1 MLEIKILTAYPEI
14 FPGTLGHSILGKALK
29 EKKWSLDIVNL
40 HEFGIDE
47 RKNIDDEP
55 FGGGPGMVIRPDVVE
70 SALLS
75 IDNSKNI
82 KRQLIYLTPS
92 GKPLKQSNL
101 TELIEFNQLIIL
113 CGRFEGVDERAI
125 QILNFM
131 ELSIG
136 DYVLAG
142 GEIASQVLV
151 EGCIR
156 LLPGVLGQP
165 ESLLEESF
173 SNNLLEYPQYTRP
186 QVWKDAQ
193 NKDHEVPEVLLS
205 GHHEKIKEWRKNKSI
220 KKTRLVRP
228 DLLEQ
233 IKKTG
238 IKQ

>member
-1 MLEIKILTAYPEI
+1 
-14 FPGTLGHSILGKALK
+14 
-29 EKKWSLDIVNL
+29 
-40 HEFGIDE
+40 
-47 RKNIDDEP
+47 
-55 FGGGPGMVIRPDVVE
+55 MVIRPDVVE
-70 SALLS
+70 NALLS
-75 IDNSKNI
+75 IDYPKDL

-101 TELIEFNQLIIL
+101 LEFIEFNQLIIL

-125 QILNFM
+125 KILNFM
-131 ELSIG
+131 EFSIG
-136 DYVLAG
+136 DYVLVG

-173 SNNLLEYPQYTRP
+173 SSNLLEYPQYTRP

-193 NKDHEVPEVLLS
+193 NNDHDVPEILLS
-205 GHHEKIKEWRKNKSI
+205 GHHEKIKEWRKDKSI
-220 KKTRLVRP
+220 KKTQLVRP

-233 IKKTG
+233 KK
-238 IKQ
+238 KQE

>member
-14 FPGTLGHSILGKALK
+14 FPGTLGFSILGKALE

-40 HEFGIDE
+40 HDFGIDE

-55 FGGGPGMVIRPDVVE
+55 FGGGPGMVIRADVVE
-70 SALLS
+70 NALLS
-75 IDNSKNI
+75 IDYPKDL

-101 TELIEFNQLIIL
+101 LEFIEFNQLIIL

-125 QILNFM
+125 KILNFM

-136 DYVLAG
+136 DYVLVG

-173 SNNLLEYPQYTRP
+173 SSNLLEYPQYTRP

-193 NKDHEVPEVLLS
+193 NNDHDVPEILLS
-205 GHHEKIKEWRKNKSI
+205 GHHEKIKEWRKDKSI
-220 KKTRLVRP
+220 KKTQLVRP

-233 IKKTG
+233 KT
-238 IKQ
+238 KQE

>member
-14 FPGTLGHSILGKALK
+14 FPGTLGHSILGKALE

-40 HEFGIDE
+40 HDFGIDE

-55 FGGGPGMVIRPDVVE
+55 FGGGPGMVIRADVVE
-70 SALLS
+70 NALLS
-75 IDNSKNI
+75 IDYPKDL

-92 GKPLKQSNL
+92 GRPLKQSNL
-101 TELIEFNQLIIL
+101 LEFIEFNQLIIL

-125 QILNFM
+125 KILNFM

-136 DYVLAG
+136 DYVLVG

-173 SNNLLEYPQYTRP
+173 SSNLLEYPQYTRP

-193 NKDHEVPEVLLS
+193 NNDHDVPEILLS
-205 GHHEKIKEWRKNKSI
+205 GHHEKIKEWRKDKSI
-220 KKTRLVRP
+220 KKTQLVRP

-233 IKKTG
+233 KK
-238 IKQ
+238 KQE

>member
-1 MLEIKILTAYPEI
+1 MLEIIILTAYPEI
-14 FPGTLGHSILGKALK
+14 FPGTLGHSILGKALE

-40 HEFGIDE
+40 HDFGIDE

-55 FGGGPGMVIRPDVVE
+55 FGGGPGMVIRADVVE
-70 SALLS
+70 NALLS
-75 IDNSKNI
+75 IDYPKDL

-101 TELIEFNQLIIL
+101 LEFIEFNQLIIL

-125 QILNFM
+125 KILNFM

-136 DYVLAG
+136 DYVLVG

-165 ESLLEESF
+165 ESLLEESL
-173 SNNLLEYPQYTRP
+173 SSNLLEYPQYTRP

-193 NKDHEVPEVLLS
+193 NNDHDVPEILLS
-205 GHHEKIKEWRKNKSI
+205 GHHEKIKEWRKDKSI
-220 KKTRLVRP
+220 KKTQLVRP

-233 IKKTG
+233 KK
-238 IKQ
+238 KQE

>member
-14 FPGTLGHSILGKALK
+14 FPGTLGHSILGKSLE

-40 HEFGIDE
+40 HDFGINE

-55 FGGGPGMVIRPDVVE
+55 FGGGPGMVIRADVVE
-70 SALLS
+70 NALLS
-75 IDNSKNI
+75 IDYPKDL

-92 GKPLKQSNL
+92 GIPLKQSNL
-101 TELIEFNQLIIL
+101 LEFIEFNQLIIL

-125 QILNFM
+125 KILNFM

-136 DYVLAG
+136 DYVLVG

-173 SNNLLEYPQYTRP
+173 SSNLLEYPQYTRP

-193 NKDHEVPEVLLS
+193 NNDHDVPEILLS
-205 GHHEKIKEWRKNKSI
+205 GHHEKIKEWRKDKSI
-220 KKTRLVRP
+220 KKTQLVRP

-233 IKKTG
+233 KK
-238 IKQ
+238 KQE

>member
-1 MLEIKILTAYPEI
+1 LTAYPEI
-14 FPGTLGHSILGKALK
+14 FPGTLGHSILGKALE

-40 HEFGIDE
+40 HDFGIDE

-55 FGGGPGMVIRPDVVE
+55 FGGGPGMVIRADVVE
-70 SALLS
+70 NALLS
-75 IDNSKNI
+75 IDYPKDL

-92 GKPLKQSNL
+92 GRPLKQSNL
-101 TELIEFNQLIIL
+101 LEFIEFNQLIIL

-125 QILNFM
+125 KILNFM

-136 DYVLAG
+136 DYVLVG

-173 SNNLLEYPQYTRP
+173 SSNLLEYPQYTRP

-193 NKDHEVPEVLLS
+193 NNDHDVPEILLS
-205 GHHEKIKEWRKNKSI
+205 GHHEKIKEWRKDKSI
-220 KKTRLVRP
+220 KKTQLVRP

-233 IKKTG
+233 KK
-238 IKQ
+238 KQE

>member
-14 FPGTLGHSILGKALK
+14 FPGTLGHSILGKAL
-29 EKKWSLDIVNL
+29 EQKKWSLDIVNL
-40 HEFGIDE
+40 HDFGIDE

-55 FGGGPGMVIRPDVVE
+55 FGGGPGMVIRADVVE
-70 SALLS
+70 NALLS
-75 IDNSKNI
+75 IDYPKDL

-101 TELIEFNQLIIL
+101 LEFIEFNQLIIL

-125 QILNFM
+125 KILNFI

-136 DYVLAG
+136 DYVLVG

-173 SNNLLEYPQYTRP
+173 SSNLLEYPQYTRP

-193 NKDHEVPEVLLS
+193 NNDHDVPEILLS
-205 GHHEKIKEWRKNKSI
+205 GHHEKIKEWRKDKSI
-220 KKTRLVRP
+220 KKTQLVRP

-233 IKKTG
+233 KK
-238 IKQ
+238 KQE

>member
-1 MLEIKILTAYPEI
+1 MLDIKILTAYPEI
-14 FPGTLGHSILGKALK
+14 FPGTLGFSILGKALE

-40 HEFGIDE
+40 HDFGIDE

-55 FGGGPGMVIRPDVVE
+55 FGGGPGMVIRADVVE
-70 SALLS
+70 NALLS
-75 IDNSKNI
+75 IDYPKDL

-101 TELIEFNQLIIL
+101 LEFIEFNQLIIL

-125 QILNFM
+125 KILNFM

-136 DYVLAG
+136 DYVLVG

-173 SNNLLEYPQYTRP
+173 SSNLLEYPQYTRP

-193 NKDHEVPEVLLS
+193 NNDHDVPEILLS
-205 GHHEKIKEWRKNKSI
+205 GHHEKIKEWRKDKSI
-220 KKTRLVRP
+220 KKTQLVRP

-233 IKKTG
+233 KT
-238 IKQ
+238 KQE

>member
-1 MLEIKILTAYPEI
+1 MLQIKILTAYPEI
-14 FPGTLGHSILGKALK
+14 FPGTLGHSILGKALE

-40 HEFGIDE
+40 HDFGIDE

-55 FGGGPGMVIRPDVVE
+55 FGGGPGMVIRADVVE
-70 SALLS
+70 NALLS
-75 IDNSKNI
+75 IDYPKDL

-101 TELIEFNQLIIL
+101 LEFIEFNQLIIL

-125 QILNFM
+125 KILNFM

-136 DYVLAG
+136 DYVLVG

-173 SNNLLEYPQYTRP
+173 SSNLLEYPQYTRP

-193 NKDHEVPEVLLS
+193 NNDHDVPEILLS
-205 GHHEKIKEWRKNKSI
+205 GHHEKIKEWRKDKSI
-220 KKTRLVRP
+220 KKTQLVRP

-233 IKKTG
+233 KK
-238 IKQ
+238 KQE

>member
-14 FPGTLGHSILGKALK
+14 FPGTLGFSILGKALE

-40 HEFGIDE
+40 HDFGIDE

-70 SALLS
+70 NALLS
-75 IDNSKNI
+75 IDYPKDL

-101 TELIEFNQLIIL
+101 LEFIEFNQLIVL

-125 QILNFM
+125 KILNFI

-136 DYVLAG
+136 DYVLVG

-173 SNNLLEYPQYTRP
+173 SSNLLEYPQYTRP

-193 NKDHEVPEVLLS
+193 NNDHDVPEILLS
-205 GHHEKIKEWRKNKSI
+205 GHHEKIKEWRKDKSI
-220 KKTRLVRP
+220 KKTQLVRP

-233 IKKTG
+233 KK
-238 IKQ
+238 KQE

>member
-14 FPGTLGHSILGKALK
+14 FPGTLGHSILGKAL
-29 EKKWSLDIVNL
+29 EERKWSLDIVNL
-40 HEFGIDE
+40 HDFGIDE

-55 FGGGPGMVIRPDVVE
+55 FGGGPGMVIRADVVE
-70 SALLS
+70 NALLS
-75 IDNSKNI
+75 IDYPKDL

-101 TELIEFNQLIIL
+101 LEFIEFNQLIIL

-125 QILNFM
+125 KILNFM

-136 DYVLAG
+136 DYVLVG

-173 SNNLLEYPQYTRP
+173 SSNLLEYPQYTRP

-193 NKDHEVPEVLLS
+193 NNDHDVPGILLS
-205 GHHEKIKEWRKNKSI
+205 GHHEKIKEWRKDKSI
-220 KKTRLVRP
+220 KKTQLVRP

-233 IKKTG
+233 KK
-238 IKQ
+238 KQE

>member
-14 FPGTLGHSILGKALK
+14 FPGTLGFSILGKALE

-40 HEFGIDE
+40 HDFGIDE

-55 FGGGPGMVIRPDVVE
+55 FGGGPGMVIRADVVE
-70 SALLS
+70 NALLS
-75 IDNSKNI
+75 IDYPKDL

-101 TELIEFNQLIIL
+101 LEFIEFNQLIVL

-125 QILNFM
+125 KILNFM

-136 DYVLAG
+136 DYVLVG

-173 SNNLLEYPQYTRP
+173 SSNLLEYPQYTRP

-193 NKDHEVPEVLLS
+193 NNDHDVPEILLS
-205 GHHEKIKEWRKNKSI
+205 GHHEKIKEWRKDKSI
-220 KKTRLVRP
+220 KKTQLVRP

-233 IKKTG
+233 KK
-238 IKQ
+238 KQE

>member
-14 FPGTLGHSILGKALK
+14 FPGTLGHSILGKALE

-40 HEFGIDE
+40 HDFGIDE

-75 IDNSKNI
+75 IDYPQGF

-92 GKPLKQSNL
+92 GKTLKQSKL
-101 TELIEFNQLIIL
+101 LEFIEFNQLIIL

-125 QILNFM
+125 KILNFM

-156 LLPGVLGQP
+156 LLPGVLGHP

-173 SNNLLEYPQYTRP
+173 SSNLLEYPQYTRP

-193 NKDHEVPEVLLS
+193 NIEHGVPEVLLS
-205 GHHEKIKEWRKNKSI
+205 GHHRKIKEWRKDRSI
-220 KKTRLVRP
+220 KKTQLVRP
-228 DLLEQ
+228 DLLE
-233 IKKTG
+233 KKK
-238 IKQ
+238 KQD

>member
-14 FPGTLGHSILGKALK
+14 FPGTLGHSILGKALE

-40 HEFGIDE
+40 HDFGIDE

-55 FGGGPGMVIRPDVVE
+55 FGGGPGMVIRADVVE

-75 IDNSKNI
+75 IDYPKDL

-101 TELIEFNQLIIL
+101 LEFIEFNQLIIL

-125 QILNFM
+125 KILNFM

-136 DYVLAG
+136 DYVLVG

-173 SNNLLEYPQYTRP
+173 SSNLLEYPQYTRP

-193 NKDHEVPEVLLS
+193 NNDHDVPEILLS
-205 GHHEKIKEWRKNKSI
+205 GHHEKIKEWRKDKSI
-220 KKTRLVRP
+220 KKTQLVRP

-233 IKKTG
+233 KK
-238 IKQ
+238 KQE

>member
-1 MLEIKILTAYPEI
+1 MLEIIILTAYPEI
-14 FPGTLGHSILGKALK
+14 FPGTLGHSILGKALE

-40 HEFGIDE
+40 HDFGIDE

-55 FGGGPGMVIRPDVVE
+55 FGGGPGMVIRADVVE
-70 SALLS
+70 NALLS
-75 IDNSKNI
+75 IDYPKDL

-101 TELIEFNQLIIL
+101 LEFIEFNQLIIL

-125 QILNFM
+125 KILNFM

-136 DYVLAG
+136 DYVLVG

-173 SNNLLEYPQYTRP
+173 SSNLLEYPQYTRP

-193 NKDHEVPEVLLS
+193 NNDHDVPEILLS
-205 GHHEKIKEWRKNKSI
+205 GHHKKIKEWRKDKSI
-220 KKTRLVRP
+220 KKTQLVRP

-233 IKKTG
+233 KK
-238 IKQ
+238 KQE